1 MNTRKWDDI
10 KQKKP
15 PTPESRRLLAQERA
29 HVARELALADLRRDR
44 GLRQDEVADRLGVNQ
59 SNISRLEQSEDP
71 FLSTVE
77 RYVEALGGRLEVR
90 AVFDDTEVVLNSD
103 LEPA

>member
-1 MNTRKWDDI
+1 MTMKWDDI

-15 PTPESRRLLAQERA
+15 PTRESARLLAEERA
-29 HVARELALADLRRDR
+29 HVARELALAAVRRQR
-44 GLRQDEVADRLGVNQ
+44 GLRQSDVAERLGVHQ
-59 SNISRLEQSEDP
+59 SNVSRLEQSDDP
-71 FLSTVE
+71 FVSTLE

-90 AVFDDTEVVLNSD
+90 AVFEDEEVVLNSD